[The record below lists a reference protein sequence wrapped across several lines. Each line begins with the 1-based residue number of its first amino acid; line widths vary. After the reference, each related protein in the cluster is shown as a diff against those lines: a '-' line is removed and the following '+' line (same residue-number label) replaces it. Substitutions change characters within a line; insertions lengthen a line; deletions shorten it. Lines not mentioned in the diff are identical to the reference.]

1 MEKTIVSLLEIVYLL
16 ADLRGTIVSVLLDSY
31 CSSLPNT
38 EPGNQP
44 DPGQGL
50 RDNSF
55 REHVGS

>member
-50 RDNSF
+50 
-55 REHVGS
+55 